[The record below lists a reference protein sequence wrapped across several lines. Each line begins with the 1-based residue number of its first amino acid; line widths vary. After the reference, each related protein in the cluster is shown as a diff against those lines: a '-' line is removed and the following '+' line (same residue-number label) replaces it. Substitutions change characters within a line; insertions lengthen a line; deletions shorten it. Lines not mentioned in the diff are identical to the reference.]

1 MQRVF
6 TSIPQKRKHPMGS
19 HYPGTSL
26 RGANSHAKT
35 KETHE
40 QSTLSC
46 PAASFC
52 PSFCSR
58 QDLIGALN
66 QKIWAALHFSSLL
79 VFAFLGIQRWGA
91 PWFVHQ
97 KKLSQQWKKNQ
108 KVRLKFVYWLNIFL
122 KSLFFFF
129 LNSGEIFYSRHF
141 CPNLGSLTLYS
152 KSILS
157 VSKMLISLHTRN
169 CKALLGIEVTRKH
182 FHN

>member
-40 QSTLSC
+40 QSTFSC

-52 PSFCSR
+52 SG

-66 QKIWAALHFSSLL
+66 QQIRAVLHFSSLL
-79 VFAFLGIQRWGA
+79 VCCIPRHTKMRSTMICASNEIISA
-91 PWFVHQ
+91 M
-97 KKLSQQWKKNQ
+97 KE
-108 KVRLKFVYWLNIFL
+108 
-122 KSLFFFF
+122 KSESWAEICILTKHFFKAFFFP

-141 CPNLGSLTLYS
+141 CPNLGSLILYS
-152 KSILS
+152 KSILR
-157 VSKMLISLHTRN
+157 VFKMWSLCIQEIARPF
-169 CKALLGIEVTRKH
+169 LE
-182 FHN
+182 